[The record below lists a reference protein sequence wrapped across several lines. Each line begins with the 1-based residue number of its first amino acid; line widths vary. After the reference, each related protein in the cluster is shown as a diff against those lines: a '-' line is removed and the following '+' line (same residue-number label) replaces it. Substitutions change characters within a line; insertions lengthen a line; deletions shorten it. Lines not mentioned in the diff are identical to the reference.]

1 MFHQAADRSTPFPA
15 ALADE
20 RQPWAVL
27 LLVSVAQFMVILDVT
42 VVNVALPTIGRG
54 LGFAPQDLQWVVTTY
69 VLMTGGLLLLG
80 GRMSDLLGRRPLFL
94 AGLILFSCASLV
106 SGLAGTP
113 AALIASRAG
122 QGLGAAMLSP
132 AALSIVTTTYT
143 GAQRTAALSVWGAIG
158 GGGGAAGVLL
168 GGAITST
175 FGWRWIFFINVPIG
189 LVAAALALRFVS
201 GRQERTGSLPQLDL
215 PGALTLVGG
224 LLALL
229 YAIEGATTHGWV
241 SPLTLG
247 LLALSGGLLAA
258 FAAIERRAKR
268 PLVPPTTWKLR
279 TLVSSAAVM
288 LGVTGILV
296 GTFFLNSLFLQNV
309 LKASAMK
316 TGLAFLP
323 VLAMTGIAAH
333 FGPRLLVRFG
343 ARIVVVA
350 GLVLIACGNLL
361 LTRAQADASY
371 PIDLLPG
378 FLLLG
383 FGVGLTFVAISVTAM
398 AEIEAE
404 RAGLAS
410 GLMTTAHELGGAFGV
425 SLFSAVAI
433 MASAAGG
440 AGFTR
445 GYDKSALA
453 GALIAGALAVISM
466 LDVPAFRPEPTSRAA
481 SH

>member
-1 MFHQAADRSTPFPA
+1 MLHQTANRPADVPA
-15 ALADE
+15 PSAKE
-20 RQPWAVL
+20 SNPWTVL
-27 LLVSVAQFMVILDVT
+27 VLVSVAQFMVILDVT

-54 LGFAPQDLQWVVTTY
+54 LGFAQLDLQWVVTTY

-80 GRMSDLLGRRPLFL
+80 GRMTDLLGRRPLFL
-94 AGLILFSCASLV
+94 AGLILFTGASLS

-132 AALSIVTTTYT
+132 AALSIITTTYT
-143 GAQRTAALSVWGAIG
+143 GAQRTVALSVWGAIG

-168 GGAITST
+168 GGTITT
-175 FGWRWIFFINVPIG
+175 WLGWRWVFFINVPIG
-189 LVAAALALRFVS
+189 LVAAALALRLVPRS
-201 GRQERTGSLPQLDL
+201 QERSGSVRSLDL
-215 PGALTLVGG
+215 PGAITLVAG
-224 LLALL
+224 LVAFLD
-229 YAIEGATTHGWV
+229 AIEGATAQGWG
-241 SPLTLG
+241 SPRTLG

-258 FAAIERRAKR
+258 FAAIERRARR
-268 PLVPPTTWKLR
+268 PLVPPATWKVR
-279 TLVSSAAVM
+279 TLVSSATVM

-309 LKASAMK
+309 LKASALQ

-333 FGPRLLVRFG
+333 VGPRLLMRFG
-343 ARIVVVA
+343 ARVVVVG
-350 GLVLIACGNLL
+350 GLVLITCGNLL
-361 LTRAQADASY
+361 LTRAAGEAAY
-371 PIDLLPG
+371 LTDLLPA

-398 AEIEAE
+398 AEIETE

-425 SLFSAVAI
+425 SLFSALALAAA
-433 MASAAGG
+433 ASGG
-440 AGFTR
+440 AGFAR

-453 GALIAGALAVISM
+453 GALVAGVLALISM
-466 LDVPAFRPEPTSRAA
+466 LAVPAFRPESTSRAA
-481 SH
+481 FH